1 MRTHVVQKI
10 WEVFE
15 ICGVEG
21 KIWFGVFKD
30 KPDSV
35 GFGFMKPRGKEEF
48 ITFIGNSQGF

>member
-1 MRTHVVQKI
+1 VQKI